1 MINKEMSDALN
12 HQVNEE
18 LYSAYIYASMVTYFE
33 EANLKGF
40 AHWMRLQTKE
50 ELAHAQKIVEYL
62 FDRGARVKMEA
73 VEEPPSDWDSP
84 LAVFEAAYKHE
95 CHISDCI
102 NKLSSLAIKLD
113 DHATRVFLQWFVE
126 EQVEEEANAD
136 DMVQQLKLVEASR
149 GGLFMLD
156 KQAAGRTEGAEEGAD
171 GT

>member
-1 MINKEMSDALN
+1 MIKTEMAEALN
-12 HQVNEE
+12 NQVNEE

-33 EANLKGF
+33 ETNLKGF
-40 AHWMRLQTKE
+40 AHWMRLQTAE

-62 FDRGARVKMEA
+62 FDRGGRVKLQA
-73 VEEPPSDWDSP
+73 IKEPPAEWDSP
-84 LAVFEAAYKHE
+84 LAVFEAAYEHE

-102 NKLSSLAIKLD
+102 NKLSSLAMKLD
-113 DHATRVFLQWFVE
+113 DHATRVFLEWFVS

-156 KQAAGRTEGAEEGAD
+156 KQAAQRAAEPAAAEE
-171 GT
+171 